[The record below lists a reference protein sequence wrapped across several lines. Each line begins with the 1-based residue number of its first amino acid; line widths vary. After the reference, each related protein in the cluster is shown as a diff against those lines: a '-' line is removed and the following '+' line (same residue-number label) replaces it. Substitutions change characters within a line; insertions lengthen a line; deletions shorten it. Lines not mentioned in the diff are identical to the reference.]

1 MVEESSDKIKPMN
14 TYVYIDGFNLY
25 YGALRKSK
33 YKWLDLAKL
42 CRTMLPYDNVVA
54 IKYFTAKV
62 SGNRRNPDSPI
73 RQQLYLRALN
83 TLPNVTIVFGHFLTH
98 SVPMPISK
106 SNPIRWVNVD
116 KTEEKGSDVNL
127 AAHLLRDGF
136 TGLYELAVVI
146 SNDSDLREPVRIV
159 RREMNLPVG
168 IINPHQIHSKELQ
181 EFATFRKRIREGDLA
196 SSQFPETLQDAK
208 GTFRKP
214 RGW

>member
-1 MVEESSDKIKPMN
+1 MASRPLT
-14 TYVYIDGFNLY
+14 TYVYVDGFNLY
-25 YGALRKSK
+25 YGSLRKTK
-33 YKWLDLAKL
+33 YKWLDLAKF
-42 CRTMLPYDNVVA
+42 CRTMLPNDNVAA

-73 RQQLYLRALN
+73 RQQIYLRALD
-83 TLPNVTIVFGHFLTH
+83 TLPKVSVVFGHFLTH
-98 SVPMPISK
+98 SVMMPESN
-106 SNPIRWVNVD
+106 SNPLRWFRVE

-127 AAHLLRDGF
+127 AAHILRDGF
-136 TGLYELAVVI
+136 KGLYEMAVVI

-159 RREMNLPVG
+159 RQDLNLPVG
-168 IINPHQIHSKELQ
+168 IINPHQIHSRELQ
-181 EFATFRKRIREGDLA
+181 EFATFRKRIREVDLV

>member
-1 MVEESSDKIKPMN
+1 MASKSLK

-25 YGALRKSK
+25 YGALRKTR
-33 YKWLDLAKL
+33 YKWLDLAKF
-42 CRTMLPYDNVVA
+42 CQTILPNDYIVE

-73 RQQLYLRALN
+73 RQQVYLRALN
-83 TLPNVTIVFGHFLTH
+83 TLPNVSVIFGHFLTH
-98 SVPMPISK
+98 SVPMTVSNA
-106 SNPIRWVNVD
+106 NPIRWVKVD

-127 AAHLLRDGF
+127 ASHLLRDGF
-136 TGLYELAVVI
+136 KGQYELAVIV

-159 RREMNLPVG
+159 RQDLNLPVG
-168 IINPHQIHSKELQ
+168 IINPHQTHSRELQ
-181 EFATFRKRIREGDLA
+181 EFATFIKRVREVDLA
-196 SSQFPETLQDAK
+196 NSQFSDPLEDSK